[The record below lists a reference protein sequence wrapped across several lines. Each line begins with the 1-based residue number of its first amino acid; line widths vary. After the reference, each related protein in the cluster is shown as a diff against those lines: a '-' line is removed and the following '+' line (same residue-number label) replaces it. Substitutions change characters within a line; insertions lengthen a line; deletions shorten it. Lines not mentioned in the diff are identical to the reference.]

1 MKDEEET
8 TNASNVPGHLRFLL
22 PFFVAAD
29 VALLLCG
36 HLCIGSIVRLEG
48 YAPFDK
54 IKSHDVS
61 EANLVH
67 AAQELAAAH
76 AWVAVFVVAAVSGI
90 WPYVKLFL
98 TLVTV
103 RQVDLGSIDKET
115 GQIALTHL
123 AAAGKWSFADIFLIA
138 VNILIFD
145 ISTDEYKVAVF
156 FKLKVDI
163 FVKLRF
169 GAFALTAA
177 LTLSTLLTHWA
188 AAALRDPIPSAE
200 EFADTLQPT
209 PELEPLLPALNG
221 ADASGA
227 RRSIWRPREHL
238 QATLVAA
245 AALICFLCGVM
256 LPLIHINREGFLGN
270 LIRQG
275 KDLDLSV
282 ITIAQGLQHL
292 AEMREQPLLQ
302 VFTVVFLAFTCALPL
317 LELVLLTTSL
327 TLAACQQPR
336 LSFNFRNSAEF
347 CSELACS
354 DVLLLIIII
363 TATQLRTIVEY
374 NLQDECADMRSFID
388 GGPAI
393 TISGL
398 GMAADKDCLRLVPIL
413 RNGWWLLLISMLLRC
428 DAWRRSGVITRKLR
442 LLARGEAA
450 PAAVG

>member
-1 MKDEEET
+1 MKEAEET
-8 TNASNVPGHLRFLL
+8 THTPKVPSHLRFML
-22 PFFVAAD
+22 PFLVAAD
-29 VALLLCG
+29 VSLLLCG

-54 IKSHDVS
+54 IQSHDVS
-61 EANLVH
+61 QANLIH
-67 AAQELAAAH
+67 AAHELANAH

-90 WPYVKLFL
+90 WPYIKLFL
-98 TLVTV
+98 TLVIV
-103 RQVDLGSIDKET
+103 RQVDVGSLDKET
-115 GQIALTHL
+115 GQAALTHL

-163 FVKLRF
+163 FVKLKF

-177 LTLSTLLTHWA
+177 LTFSTLLTHWA
-188 AAALRDPIPSAE
+188 AACLRDPIPTAE
-200 EFADTLQPT
+200 ELADDPRPT
-209 PELEPLLPALNG
+209 SELEPLLPASNG
-221 ADASGA
+221 AEIGGA
-227 RRSIWRPREHL
+227 HRSVWRPRERL
-238 QATLVAA
+238 QAILVAA
-245 AALICFLCGVM
+245 AALVCLLCGVM

-270 LIRQG
+270 LIREG

-282 ITIAQGLQHL
+282 LSTAQGLQHL
-292 AEMREQPLLQ
+292 SKTREQPLLQ
-302 VFTVVFLAFTCALPL
+302 VFTVVFLAFTFVLPL
-317 LELVLLTTSL
+317 IELVLLTTSL
-327 TLAACQQPR
+327 ALAACQQPR
-336 LSFNFRNSAEF
+336 LSFGFRNSAEF

-374 NLQDECADMRSFID
+374 NLQDECADIRSFIE
-388 GGPAI
+388 GGPAL

-428 DAWRRSGVITRKLR
+428 DAWRRSGVVTRKLKLR
-442 LLARGEAA
+442 ATGDAA
-450 PAAVG
+450 TQL